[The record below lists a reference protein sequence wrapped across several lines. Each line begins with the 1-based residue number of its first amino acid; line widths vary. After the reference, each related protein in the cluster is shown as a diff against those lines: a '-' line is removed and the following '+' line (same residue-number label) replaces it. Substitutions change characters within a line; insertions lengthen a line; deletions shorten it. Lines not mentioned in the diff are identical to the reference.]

1 MSSPKPDHAVASPD
15 PMQEQAELMSRISKA
30 WQQLI
35 AIYAQGGAD
44 FSQDMARLAAI
55 WARCFQ
61 ESWAL
66 WQARGPQ
73 HPSLQAFSDPT
84 VLQNQLAARMTQAA
98 TTPSSDKR
106 FKSES
111 WNQGYYALLRETY
124 LMYAEQVF
132 KALQPQNANERDQ
145 TEALRFFTRQAI
157 NAFSPSNFPLTN
169 PEVWAEAQRTNGL
182 SLLRGVANYLED
194 TVRGGGRLN
203 IKMTDLDAFTPGVN
217 VAATPGAVVFQNDL
231 IQLLQF
237 TPTTDTVYKRPL
249 LIVPPWI
256 NKFYILDLR
265 PQNSLVRWAVAQ
277 GHTVFVISWVN
288 PGAAHKDKGFDDYL
302 REGTLA
308 AIEAVQ
314 KLTGEKEL
322 NAMGYC
328 LGGTLLASTLAY
340 FSAQAEKQPKKKNP
354 IARATYMATLI
365 DFSEPGEIGAYIDEQ
380 QLDLLDAQMAKEGVF
395 NGRNM
400 ATAFNSLRE
409 NDLIWSYW
417 VNNYLLGK
425 TPMAFDLL
433 YWNCDATNLPSKMHS
448 FYLRNMYLHNRFK
461 DPDGITLLDTPI
473 DIRKI
478 KTPTYFLSTEQDHIA
493 LWTAT
498 YKGALLHSGPVR
510 FVLGGSG
517 HIAGVINQD
526 GSEKYGYQTN
536 DELPQDPLL
545 WQAEAKQNPGS
556 WWRDWHNWVTQDDKQ
571 SEPARAIKDAIE
583 PAPGSYVKVK
593 V

>member
-1 MSSPKPDHAVASPD
+1 MSANAATPELNPAA
-15 PMQEQAELMSRISKA
+15 EQAELMARISKS

-73 HPSLQAFSDPT
+73 HPSLQAFDANAW
-84 VLQNQLAARMTQAA
+84 QQQLAARMAPA
-98 TTPSSDKR
+98 GGAVSGANPSTDKR
-106 FKSES
+106 FKSEH
-111 WNQGYYALLRETY
+111 WNQGYYTLLRETY
-124 LMYAEQVF
+124 LMYAEHMF
-132 KALQPQNANERDQ
+132 KALQPTNISEREQ

-169 PEVWAEAQRTNGL
+169 PDVWAEAQRTQGL
-182 SLLRGVANYLED
+182 SLLRGVAHYLED

-203 IKMTDLDAFTPGVN
+203 IRMTDLDAFTPGVN
-217 VAATPGAVVFQNDL
+217 VAATPGAVVYQNDL
-231 IQLLQF
+231 IQLIQY
-237 TPTTDTVYKRPL
+237 TPTTEKVHKRPL
-249 LIVPPWI
+249 LIIPPWI

-288 PGAAHKDKGFDDYL
+288 PGAAHKDRGFDDYL
-302 REGTLA
+302 TDGTLA
-308 AIEAVQ
+308 AIAAVQ
-314 KLTGEKEL
+314 KITGEKEL

-340 FSAQAEKQPKKKNP
+340 FAAQAEQQPKKKNP

-365 DFSEPGEIGAYIDEQ
+365 DFSEPGEIGVYIDEQ

-425 TPMAFDLL
+425 NPMAFDLL

-461 DPDGITLLDTPI
+461 DANGITLLDTPI

-478 KTPTYFLSTEQDHIA
+478 KTPVYFLSTEQDHIA

-517 HIAGVINQD
+517 HIAGVINPD
-526 GSEKYGYQTN
+526 GSDKYGYQTN
-536 DELPQDPLL
+536 DELPKDPLL
-545 WQAEAKQNPGS
+545 WQAEAKQHSGS
-556 WWRDWHNWVTQDDKQ
+556 WWRDWH
-571 SEPARAIKDAIE
+571 
-583 PAPGSYVKVK
+583 
-593 V
+593 

>member
-1 MSSPKPDHAVASPD
+1 MSAPKPEQNPESAANPAA
-15 PMQEQAELMSRISKA
+15 EQAELMSRIGQS

-35 AIYAQGGAD
+35 ALYAQGGAD
-44 FSQDMARLAAI
+44 FSQDMARMAAI
-55 WARCFQ
+55 YARCFQ

-73 HPSLQAFSDPT
+73 HPSLQLFNDANAW
-84 VLQNQLAARMTQAA
+84 QQQLAARINPASGA
-98 TTPSSDKR
+98 LTTTDKR
-106 FKSES
+106 FKSEH
-111 WNQGYYALLRETY
+111 WNQGYYTLLRETY
-124 LMYAEQVF
+124 LMYAEHMF
-132 KALQPQNANERDQ
+132 KALQPTNVSEREQ

-169 PEVWAEAQRTNGL
+169 PDVWAEAQRTHGL

-217 VAATPGAVVFQNDL
+217 VAATAGAVVFQTDLMQL
-231 IQLLQF
+231 IQYS
-237 TPTTDTVYKRPL
+237 PSTDKVYKKPL
-249 LIVPPWI
+249 LIIPPWI

-288 PGAAHKDKGFDDYL
+288 PGEAHKNKGFEDYL
-302 REGTLA
+302 TEGTLA
-308 AIEAVQ
+308 AIDAVQ
-314 KLTGEKEL
+314 KITGEKEL

-340 FSAQAEKQPKKKNP
+340 FSAQPKKKNP

-365 DFSEPGEIGAYIDEQ
+365 DFSEPGEIGVYIDEQ

-461 DPDGITLLDTPI
+461 DADGITLLDTPI

-478 KTPTYFLSTEQDHIA
+478 KTPVYFLSTEQDHIA

-498 YKGALLHSGPVR
+498 YKGARLHSGPVR

-517 HIAGVINQD
+517 HIAGVINPD
-526 GSEKYGYQTN
+526 GSDKYGYQTH
-536 DELPQDPLL
+536 DELPEDPLL
-545 WQAEAKQNPGS
+545 WQAEATQHKGS
-556 WWRDWHNWVTQDDKQ
+556 WWRDWHDWATQDDKQ